1 MADADPEL
9 LAPFLEDRQQPLPA
23 DGCEPVPARGEDMA
37 TVMDVDVVPDRK
49 ILGESVVEGGV
60 RMLDATERL
69 VGEDDAETECI
80 VRRVSLPDLDL
91 VLRVQELE
99 QRRQIKPRRPATDDR
114 DAESSLRGPQLL
126 SRSRN
131 RCSLPVAVRGR
142 ASANSIARGY
152 L

>member
-1 MADADPEL
+1 
-9 LAPFLEDRQQPLPA
+9 
-23 DGCEPVPARGEDMA
+23 MA

-80 VRRVSLPDLDL
+80 VRRVSLPDVDL